1 MATTT
6 TTIFLMS
13 DATLPLSP
21 IIPHTPPQSV
31 AEAEAEAEAETE
43 VYRRQAYAIRGLVYP
58 GPRRVLHNKRPSLA
72 KSSSTPNAKRPKS
85 LGGCG
90 ASSGGGAGQTVSAGK
105 FTFFPFILMA
115 VTTTPPTPR
124 YLFCITMINNTNT
137 SSFFFFPA
145 PKPSP
150 APAEESFATKEPSF
164 ARLIEDLLRTHSS
177 TASPYGQ
184 HLSHSILNDS
194 NKVYLGNFYGG
205 LGPGY

>member
-1 MATTT
+1 MATT

-13 DATLPLSP
+13 DATLPISP
-21 IIPHTPPQSV
+21 IISHPPPQSV

-85 LGGCG
+85 LGGC
-90 ASSGGGAGQTVSAGK
+90 STGGGAGQTVSA
-105 FTFFPFILMA
+105 A
-115 VTTTPPTPR
+115 PP
-124 YLFCITMINNTNT
+124 
-137 SSFFFFPA
+137 S
-145 PKPSP
+145 KPSP

-205 LGPGY
+205 LGPAGY

>member
-1 MATTT
+1 MATT

-21 IIPHTPPQSV
+21 IISHTPPQSV

-58 GPRRVLHNKRPSLA
+58 GPRRILHSKRPSLA

-90 ASSGGGAGQTVSAGK
+90 GSNGGGAGQTVSA
-105 FTFFPFILMA
+105 
-115 VTTTPPTPR
+115 
-124 YLFCITMINNTNT
+124 
-137 SSFFFFPA
+137 A